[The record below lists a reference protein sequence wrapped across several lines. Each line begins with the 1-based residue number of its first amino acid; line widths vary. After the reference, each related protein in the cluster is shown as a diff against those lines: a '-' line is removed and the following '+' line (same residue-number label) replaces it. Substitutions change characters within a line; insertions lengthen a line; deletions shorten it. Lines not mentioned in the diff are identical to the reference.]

1 MPGGVIQLVAVGSQ
15 DVYLTLNPQIT
26 YFKNVY
32 KRHTNFSMEMIEL
45 DPSANNKLDEYS
57 ETKIEFKID
66 RNGDLFNNLYFIF
79 TLPDVFSDGT
89 KKFQWI
95 HRIGEYIIKELEM
108 TIGSSKID
116 TIDGRWM
123 HIWRELTLDEG
134 KKEGY
139 NKMIGNVE
147 EIYNPLMSDNST
159 YAASTSLLPSI
170 LSRKIIVPIPFW
182 FTSSMS
188 SSIPLL
194 ALQKEEIKFTFT
206 LRPFNELYTIVDSGL
221 RKKNPSTVDNKDNT
235 YNLGKFSSHSS
246 SNTIS
251 KLDIEP
257 KLEVNYIF
265 IDTKERNKFAEE
277 EHTYIINQ
285 VQRRLDNLIS
295 PKTNKDITF
304 NLNLDI
310 QQPVSNIIWLVQRT
324 DYKKNN
330 QFHNYTNWPDK
341 DKETRKY
348 DLANATYDEFSTLD
362 NSDMSSTTFASLK
375 HKHLVKD
382 AVLKFNGVDR
392 FKKKDFELFS
402 YINNYQHS
410 KRIPED
416 GIYIYSFNLEN
427 KDNPIQPN
435 GSCNFSRINN
445 SEIEL
450 TLIPSINTNYQYNV
464 YFYIMNFNFL
474 RIISG
479 MGSVQFSN

>member
-1 MPGGVIQLVAVGSQ
+1 MPGGVIQLVAIGSQ
-15 DVYLTLNPQIT
+15 DIYLTINPQIT
-26 YFKNVY
+26 YFKNVF
-32 KRHTNFSMEMIEL
+32 KRHTNFSMEFIEL
-45 DPSANNKLDEYS
+45 DPSANNKLNETS

-79 TLPDVFSDGT
+79 TLPDIFSNGT

-95 HRIGEYIIKELEM
+95 HRIGEYIIKEIEM

-116 TIDGRWM
+116 TIDGRWI
-123 HIWRELTLDEG
+123 HIWRELTLDEE

-147 EIYNPLMSDNST
+147 EIYNPLMSDNS
-159 YAASTSLLPSI
+159 YAASTALLPSI

-182 FTSSMS
+182 FASSMAS
-188 SSIPLL
+188 SVPLI

-206 LRPFNELYTIVDSGL
+206 LRPFNQLYTIVDSGL
-221 RKKNPSTVDNKDNT
+221 RKKSPSSS
-235 YNLGKFSSHSS
+235 YNLGTFSSHSGGS
-246 SNTIS
+246 SITT
-251 KLDIEP
+251 LDIVP
-257 KLEVNYIF
+257 KLEVNYLF
-265 IDTKERNKFAEE
+265 IDKEERKKFAEE
-277 EHTYIINQ
+277 EHHYIINQ
-285 VQRRLDNLIS
+285 VQRRLGNLIS

-310 QQPVSNIIWLVQRT
+310 QQPVSNIIWVVQRT
-324 DYKKNN
+324 DYEKNN
-330 QFHNYTNWPDK
+330 QFHNYTNWADK
-341 DKETRKY
+341 DKEPRKY
-348 DLANATYDEFSTLD
+348 DLANATYDEFSTID
-362 NSDMSSTTFASLK
+362 DSDMSSTTFASLK
-375 HKHLVKD
+375 YKHLVKE

-416 GIYIYSFNLEN
+416 GIYVYSFNLEN

-450 TLIPSINTNYQYNV
+450 TLIPSINTNYQYNIH
-464 YFYIMNFNFL
+464 FYIMNFNFL
-474 RIISG
+474 RILSG